1 MMMHTALL
9 AEIERYLTVTGMK
22 PTRFGI
28 LAAKDPGL
36 VFDLRAGR
44 EPRSQT
50 MRRVTEF
57 MSRPVEPLKRAQPQP
72 MAEAS

>member
-1 MMMHTALL
+1 MMMHLALL
-9 AEIERYLTVTGMK
+9 AEVERYLIATGMK

-28 LAAKDPGL
+28 LAAKDPRL

-50 MRRVTEF
+50 MKRVTDF
-57 MSRPVEPLKRAQPQP
+57 MSRPLAKPEPKR
-72 MAEAS
+72 MAS